1 MNTQTLCKALLAPC
15 LCAALIGC
23 ASKTKDSGFR
33 VVPMGND
40 TYSITCEAKNAFDR
54 DTDRLKDDATAAANN
69 YCATQNKEMKLVS
82 LTSDVP
88 LFSTGYA
95 KAKIVFK
102 AVNPGT
108 PETASGSAAAAA
120 VAPAVAPAP
129 AVEPA
134 RRELT
139 TDDLYAQLTKL
150 DDLRKKGILT
160 DEEFQAEKRKLLS
173 RSN

>member
-1 MNTQTLCKALLAPC
+1 VNTKTLCKALLAPC

-23 ASKTKDSGFR
+23 AMKTKDAGFR

-40 TYSITCEAKNAFDR
+40 TYSIICEAKNAFDR
-54 DTDRLKDDATAAANN
+54 DADRLKDDATAAANN
-69 YCATQNKEMKLVS
+69 YCASQGKQMRLVS

-102 AVNPGT
+102 ALNPGA
-108 PETASGSAAAAA
+108 PEVASEAALAAA
-120 VAPAVAPAP
+120 PAFAPAP

-134 RRELT
+134 KRSLT
-139 TDDLYAQLTKL
+139 TDDLYVQLSKL

-160 DEEFQAEKRKLLS
+160 DDEFQAEKRKLLS